1 MICVSDMLLYGILY
15 CLRYTGTVY
24 FKVMYTDACCSFCSL
39 FTVIPK
45 PKTSNKSA
53 KDFQLNEHNKNG
65 EMKVTGK

>member
-15 CLRYTGTVY
+15 CFRYTGTVY
-24 FKVMYTDACCSFCSL
+24 FKVMYTDACSFCSL

-53 KDFQLNEHNKNG
+53 KDFQLIIRTER
-65 EMKVTGK
+65 